1 MGKSLRSRWSP
12 PRKSGRS
19 KRSVDLAQL
28 TVGRQTEIQKLQDFA
43 DRGIHTLVLGPPG
56 VGKSHL
62 LKLLQG
68 EKLIRLPG
76 LKPQSQAIIALAEA
90 LYERGA
96 LNEDSKPTPKDF
108 ASFKRQHSGIGVQ
121 GWVRV
126 VSEAVTK
133 DEWTL
138 VIDDLSD
145 LTLPTGQLLR
155 KLADQFVVIGATRQL
170 KEAHQEFVS
179 KFDRLYLPKLSR
191 EETRLL
197 IRQRTAGMAVEDPTF
212 LETRLLKHSTGNPRT
227 LLRMV
232 NRLRRA
238 PAITPQVV
246 RWVHVPGA
254 RPQINLIPVF
264 LTLLI
269 VPLAAYLLDL
279 GLEDTELY
287 MLMGLTAA
295 LAMGVQLFR
304 TRMRR

>member
-304 TRMRR
+304 ARMRR

>member
-197 IRQRTAGMAVEDPTF
+197 IRQRTAGMAVEDPSF

-304 TRMRR
+304 ARMRR

>member
-1 MGKSLRSRWSP
+1 MGKSLRNRWSP

-155 KLADQFVVIGATRQL
+155 KLADQFMVIGATRQL

-295 LAMGVQLFR
+295 LAMGVQLL